1 MGGAGG
7 ESLPLRPLTVG
18 EVLDAATN
26 LLRRYASQ
34 LLIAALVLAMLEQLA
49 LYPLR
54 LTAHVAPP
62 WYYPPHIDRLGAYW
76 LMLAAGLGTESVILT
91 LLGGLAARAALG
103 DLLGRAPG
111 RLVGKAT
118 RPVPL
123 LLLALLTGSAAFLGA
138 AAAILPW
145 LLWYVY
151 TGLAAPALVIDR
163 RPPRTPVVPPGAPG
177 PGAPVPVPGPASGPW
192 AAPGQPASPA
202 RYVPLGPFGALG
214 RAMSLVN
221 RSGWRPGGI
230 RLVGYLAWWVIRL
243 ALGAGT
249 WSLVSVFLRD
259 NSPFNGGT
267 VSGWAWLAGM
277 ATWTVVNALAY
288 AALGCLDAV
297 LHLDTRMRVEGLDI
311 ALSRALRTNR
321 PPEPALAVPR

>member
-26 LLRRYASQ
+26 LLRRYATPM
-34 LLIAALVLAMLEQLA
+34 LIAGLVLAMLEQLA

-54 LTAHVAPP
+54 LAAHVAPP
-62 WYYPPHIDRLGAYW
+62 WYYPPHIDRLGTYW

-91 LLGGLAARAALG
+91 LLGGVAARAAVG

-123 LLLALLTGSAAFLGA
+123 ILLALLTGSAAFLGA
-138 AAAILPW
+138 AAGMLPW
-145 LLWYVY
+145 LLWYLY

-163 RPPRTPVVPPGAPG
+163 PPPAPPVGSPAPPVTPAPG
-177 PGAPVPVPGPASGPW
+177 PW
-192 AAPGQPASPA
+192 ATPGQPAPPD
-202 RYVPLGPFGALG
+202 RYAPLGPFRALG
-214 RAMSLVN
+214 RAMALVS

-230 RLVGYLAWWVIRL
+230 RLLGYLAWWLIRL

-249 WSLVSVFLRD
+249 WSLVALFLRGD
-259 NSPFNGGT
+259 SPFNGAT
-267 VSGWAWLAGM
+267 VSGWAWAAGM